1 MIIKDSL
8 YSLYIGGD
16 SRCSIYSIDYPELLY
31 ELCTDSQN
39 LRNFI
44 SSVRQQLCQLRPE
57 HHLLHRPLL
66 RLLTDKTPEEVDEL
80 PVPPPDRDLSVGNV
94 LVLGGVGGAGQGG
107 AGLVQVG
114 DVTADLTVRPPGAE
128 RRVRAGPGGG
138 LGGDG
143 RCRRGVKGILQI

>member
-1 MIIKDSL
+1 MIIRDSL

-66 RLLTDKTPEEVDEL
+66 GLLTDKTPEEVDEL
-80 PVPPPDRDLSVGNV
+80 PVPPPDRDLGLGYV

-107 AGLVQVG
+107 AGLVEVG
-114 DVTADLTVRPPGAE
+114 HVAADPTVRPH
-128 RRVRAGPGGG
+128 RAQ
-138 LGGDG
+138 
-143 RCRRGVKGILQI
+143 RGV